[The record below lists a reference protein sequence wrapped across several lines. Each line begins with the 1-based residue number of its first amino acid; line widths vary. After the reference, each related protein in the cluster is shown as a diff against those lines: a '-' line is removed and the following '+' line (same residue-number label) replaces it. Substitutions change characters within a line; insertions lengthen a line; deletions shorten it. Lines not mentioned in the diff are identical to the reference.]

1 MLEAKSISVSYGH
14 HRALLD
20 VSLGVGEGE
29 IVVILGANGAGKT
42 TLLKAIAG
50 LVPMA
55 PGAEIAIDGVS
66 LHALKPHEIVEAG
79 LTLVPEGRGLFGELT
94 VEENLDLG
102 AFAQRARAT
111 EKAALAHVYSLFPAL
126 KERKQQMA
134 RTMSGGE
141 QQMVAIGRALMSA
154 PKILMLDEPTLGL
167 APVLCTELFRALKRI
182 RKDGTGIL
190 LVEQDA
196 NQSLAIA
203 DRGYLI
209 ENGRVS
215 AASSA
220 AALRSDPAVQAAYL
234 GVAAPHPARA
244 PAPSVPAPG
253 LTPAAAVATV
263 EGRYADITEQLK
275 VLRGKAIV
283 VTGVSGGIG
292 AMTARALKR
301 SGARVIGV
309 DLYESHDHI
318 DQFVKADFTE
328 KQSIDRAVDELPGSV
343 DGLAAMADLPAD
355 MPADAVIKVNYVGQ
369 RYFAERIADR
379 LSEGASVVHLSA
391 PIDTDWRNTDM
402 TIEEVG
408 AIEFDSVAEFCA
420 AHGIAGRRGY
430 EFSKAAMAAT
440 AFEARDRWKARGVRL
455 NVVSPTNGALA
466 KGNGADAHP
475 LINGHE
481 PTAPDAAHVIAY
493 LLSES
498 ATLING
504 ANIPLS
510 APEGGLAST
519 AALASQAQDE
529 QPQHTREADMNVAA
543 GQLHIEYEPKGHYIG
558 GEWVRPRATF
568 EDLNPSTGQVYC
580 QAPDANRIDV
590 ANAIDAADAAFREW
604 SDLPHTARAD
614 YMLKIADLYMKR
626 QDEIVR
632 HITSEGGGWFGKGM
646 FETGYVHSVWR
657 AAAAACY
664 EEVGE
669 ILPSEHLKV
678 SLAVRRPMGVI
689 SVISPW
695 NFPMILTS
703 RGMAFALAAGNTVV
717 LKPSEE
723 TPVIGGLLF
732 AELFEEAGVPPG
744 VLNVVC
750 CSRDTVAEVG
760 DEMISN
766 PRVKGISFTGSTPVG
781 RKIAA
786 QAGGLL
792 KECAIEAGGKNAL
805 IIFDDADID
814 RALQAANFG
823 AFMHQGQICMS
834 IDRVLVQDT
843 IVDEFMRRF
852 VEKAAA
858 LKTGDPAV
866 DKAHVIGPI
875 INERQV
881 ARIKDQLD
889 DAVEKGAQVLLG
901 GRIDGL
907 YVEPTILTG
916 VTDAMKIYREE
927 TFGPVTSIYP
937 FATEEEAV
945 RIANDSD
952 YGLTAGVMTRDEERG
967 LKIAG
972 ELETGMCHIN
982 CSPVNDEAMVPFGG
996 AKGSGTGRHGGKW
1009 ALSTF
1014 TETRWI
1020 TLERGH
1026 RHYPPVF

>member
-14 HRALLD
+14 HRALQD
-20 VSLGVGEGE
+20 ASLSVGEGE

-42 TLLKAIAG
+42 TLLKAISG

-55 PGAEIAIDGVS
+55 PGAEVAIDGVS

-79 LTLVPEGRGLFGELT
+79 VTLVPEGRGLFGELT
-94 VEENLDLG
+94 VEENLGLG

-111 EKAALAHVYSLFPAL
+111 ERAALTHVYSLFPAL
-126 KERKQQMA
+126 KERRHQMA

-154 PKILMLDEPTLGL
+154 PKILMLDEPSLGL
-167 APVLCTELFRALKRI
+167 APVLCTQLFRALERI
-182 RKDGTGIL
+182 GNDGTGIL

-209 ENGRVS
+209 ENGHMS
-215 AASSA
+215 GASSA
-220 AALRSDPAVQAAYL
+220 ADLRSDPAVQAAYL
-234 GVAAPHPARA
+234 GVAAPA
-244 PAPSVPAPG
+244 PAIRPTGP
-253 LTPAAAVATV
+253 TPAAAVATV

-283 VTGVSGGIG
+283 VTGVSSGIG

-309 DLYESHDHI
+309 DVYESHDHI

-328 KQSIDRAVDELPGSV
+328 KRSIDRAVEEIPGAV

-355 MPADAVIKVNYVGQ
+355 MPAEAVIKVNYVGQ
-369 RYFAERIADR
+369 RYFAEQIAER
-379 LSEGASVVHLSA
+379 LSEGAAVVHLSA
-391 PIDTDWRNTDM
+391 PIDTDWRNADM
-402 TIEEVG
+402 TIEQVAG
-408 AIEFDSVAEFCA
+408 IEFETVADFCA

-440 AFEARDRWKARGVRL
+440 AFESRERWQARGVRL
-455 NVVSPTNGALA
+455 NIVSPTNGALA
-466 KGNGADAHP
+466 RGNGADAHP

-481 PTAPDAAHVIAY
+481 PTAPDPAHVIAY

-498 ATLING
+498 AALING

-510 APEGGLAST
+510 APEGGVPAPAPT
-519 AALASQAQDE
+519 QMQDE
-529 QPQHTREADMNVAA
+529 QIQHTREGTMNVAV
-543 GQLHIEYEPKGHYIG
+543 GQLHIGYEPRGHYIG

-568 EDLNPSTGQVYC
+568 EDLNPSTGEVYC
-580 QAPDANRIDV
+580 EAPDANRIDV
-590 ANAIDAADAAFREW
+590 ANAVDAADAAFKEW
-604 SDLPHTARAD
+604 SNLPHTARAD
-614 YMLKIADLYMKR
+614 FMLKIADAYMKR

-646 FETGYVHSVWR
+646 FETGYVHGVWR

-669 ILPSEHLKV
+669 ILPSDHLKV

-689 SVISPW
+689 SVVSPW

-732 AELFEEAGVPPG
+732 AEIFEEAGVPPG
-744 VLNVVC
+744 VLNVVT
-750 CSRDTVAEVG
+750 CSRDAVAEVG
-760 DEMISN
+760 DEMVSN
-766 PRVKGISFTGSTPVG
+766 PKVKGVSFTGSTAVG

-792 KECAIEAGGKNAL
+792 KECCIEAGGKNAL
-805 IIFDDADID
+805 IVFDDADID

-834 IDRVLVQDT
+834 IDRVLVQDS
-843 IVDEFMRRF
+843 ILDEFTRRF
-852 VEKAAA
+852 VEKAAT
-858 LKTGDPAV
+858 LKKGDPGV

-881 ARIKDQLD
+881 GRIKDQLD

-901 GRIDGL
+901 GRVDGL

-937 FATEEEAV
+937 FSSEEDAV

-952 YGLTAGVMTRDEERG
+952 YGLSAGVMTRDEERG

-996 AKGSGTGRHGGKW
+996 AKGSGSGRHGGKW